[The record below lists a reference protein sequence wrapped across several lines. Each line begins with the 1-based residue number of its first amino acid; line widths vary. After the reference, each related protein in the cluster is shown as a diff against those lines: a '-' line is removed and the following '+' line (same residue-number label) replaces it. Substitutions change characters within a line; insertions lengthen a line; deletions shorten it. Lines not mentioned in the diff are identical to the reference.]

1 MDIKKRRLELGLTQ
15 KQLADRAGM
24 VYQQIQK
31 LETGERDI
39 EKMTLKNALSL
50 AKALKVKPED
60 LIKD

>member
-1 MDIKKRRLELGLTQ
+1 MNLKARRLALGLTQ
-15 KQLADRAGM
+15 QQLADRAGM

-31 LETGERDI
+31 LETGERDL